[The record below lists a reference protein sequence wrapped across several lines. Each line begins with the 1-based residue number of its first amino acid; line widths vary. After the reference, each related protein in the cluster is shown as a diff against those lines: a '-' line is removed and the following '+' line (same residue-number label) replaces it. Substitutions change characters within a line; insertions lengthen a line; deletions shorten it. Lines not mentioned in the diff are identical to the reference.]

1 MLKSMEAIPLP
12 NKVQLVEQNGN
23 RYVFAMDPLYPG
35 YGVTIGNALRRVL
48 LSSMPGAAVTAV
60 KIKWVDHEF
69 STVPN
74 IKEDVIELILNLK
87 QLRLKMHGSE
97 PIRLFLKKKGEGAAT
112 AGDIKETDQVEI
124 MNKDLHIAT
133 LDNKASDLDMEIIVQ
148 PGRGYVPVEMRENEK
163 LEIGMIA
170 VDAIYTPIKN
180 INFEVTNTRVGQLTN
195 FDKLTVTLETDGT
208 ITGEDALNIAALILV
223 DHFRMLV
230 TDESAISHGP
240 FGAGSSLVEA
250 AEDVEMPVA
259 EEPQGTLIKD
269 LNFSARSQ
277 NALEKNGITTLEQLQ
292 ALNAEQIKNLDGLGE
307 KSVKEVLAAIGLA
320 E

>member
-87 QLRLKMHGSE
+87 QLRLKMHSSE
-97 PIRLFLKKKGEGAAT
+97 PVRLFLKKKGEGAAT
-112 AGDIKETDQVEI
+112 AADIKETDQVEI

-208 ITGEDALNIAALILV
+208 ITGEEALNIAALILV

-240 FGAGSSLVEA
+240 FGASGALIGA
-250 AEDVEMPVA
+250 AEDEEMPVA
-259 EEPQGTLIKD
+259 EEPPGTLIKD

-292 ALNAEQIKNLDGLGE
+292 VLSVDQIKNLDGLGE

>member
-1 MLKSMEAIPLP
+1 MEAIPLP

-87 QLRLKMHGSE
+87 QLRLKIHGSE
-97 PIRLFLKKKGEGAAT
+97 PVRLFLKKKGDGEAT
-112 AGDIKETDQVEI
+112 AADIKETDQVEI
-124 MNKDLHIAT
+124 MNKGLHIAT
-133 LDNKASDLDMEIIVQ
+133 LDSKAADLDMEIIVQ
-148 PGRGYVPVEMRENEK
+148 PGRGYVPVELRENEK

-208 ITGEDALNIAALILV
+208 ITGEEALNIAALILV
-223 DHFRMLV
+223 DHFKMLV
-230 TDESAISHGP
+230 TDESALSDGLFP
-240 FGAGSSLVEA
+240 SESFNSSEGGSADSEDIAPIAEA
-250 AEDVEMPVA
+250 V
-259 EEPQGTLIKD
+259 QGTPIKE
-269 LNFSARSQ
+269 LGFSARSQ
-277 NALEKNGITTLEQLQ
+277 NALEKNGIITLEQLQ
-292 ALNAEQIKNLDGLGE
+292 ALNVDEIKNLDGLGE
-307 KSVKEVLAAIGLA
+307 KSLKEVLAGIGIT